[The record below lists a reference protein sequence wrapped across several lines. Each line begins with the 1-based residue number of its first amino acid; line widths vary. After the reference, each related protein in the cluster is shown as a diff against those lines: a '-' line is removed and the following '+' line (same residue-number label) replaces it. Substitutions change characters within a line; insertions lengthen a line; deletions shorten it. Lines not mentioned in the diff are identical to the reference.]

1 MTLQDILK
9 TRFLQPPEGFAGEW
23 TEERA
28 MEHCTN
34 YFDNEAVNTCE
45 SYGVVDLPNAIST
58 CVADIQ
64 VNS

>member
-1 MTLQDILK
+1 
-9 TRFLQPPEGFAGEW
+9 
-23 TEERA
+23 

-64 VNS
+64 VNSWSHHHNVVLSM